1 MRHFM
6 AKTAPVISIA
16 IALAA
21 MVLPE
26 AAHADLVV
34 DPPHTSASFS
44 VKHFTLTTVSGSIGV
59 KDATI
64 AAAPDGTLTSARAD
78 LDLTT
83 IDTKFADRDA
93 DLKSDH
99 WFDVAQ
105 YPTMTFASTKI
116 TGDKT
121 AMTVAGT
128 LTFHG
133 KTNPVT
139 LTVNYDGSVKDP
151 RGRTHVGYS
160 ATGTIDRTLWGLGP
174 NFPPAIVSN
183 DIKISIELE
192 AIEK

>member
-1 MRHFM
+1 VRNSI
-6 AKTAPVISIA
+6 AKTANIISA
-16 IALAA
+16 AVALAA
-21 MVLPE
+21 IVCPE
-26 AAHADLVV
+26 GAWADLSV

-44 VKHFTLTTVSGSIGV
+44 VKHFALTTVSGSIAV

-64 AAAPDGTLTSARAD
+64 AAAPDGTLTSAKAD

-139 LTVNYDGSVKDP
+139 LTAKYDGSVKDP

-160 ATGTIDRTLWGLGP
+160 AIGTIDRTLWGLGP
-174 NFPPAIVSN
+174 NYPPAIVGN
-183 DIKISIELE
+183 DITISIELE

>member
-1 MRHFM
+1 MPL
-6 AKTAPVISIA
+6 KS
-16 IALAA
+16 ALAVVA
-21 MVLPE
+21 VSIVAFGLPRLARAE
-26 AAHADLVV
+26 LDV
-34 DPPHTSASFS
+34 DPAHTSATFS
-44 VKHFTLTTVSGSIGV
+44 VKHLTLTTVSGSIAV

-64 AAAPDGTLTSARAD
+64 AIAPDGTLTSAKAD

-116 TGDKT
+116 TGDKS
-121 AMTVAGT
+121 AMTVAGN

-139 LTVNYDGSVKDP
+139 LVAKYDGSVTDP
-151 RGRTHVGYS
+151 RGRTHRGYS
-160 ATGTIDRTLWGLGP
+160 ATGTLDRTAWNLGP
-174 NFPPAIVSN
+174 NYPPAIVGN
-183 DIKISIELE
+183 DVTLTLELE

>member
-1 MRHFM
+1 VRYPMT
-6 AKTAPVISIA
+6 KPTAGISIA
-16 IALAA
+16 VALAA
-21 MVLPE
+21 TILPGM
-26 AAHADLVV
+26 ARADLIV

-64 AAAPDGTLTSARAD
+64 AAAPDGTLTSAKAD

-93 DLKSDH
+93 DLKSDR
-99 WFDVAQ
+99 WFDVTQ
-105 YPTMTFASTKI
+105 YPTMTFVSTKI
-116 TGDKT
+116 TGDKS

-139 LTVNYDGSVKDP
+139 LTANYDGSVKDP

-160 ATGTIDRTLWGLGP
+160 ATGTIDRTRWGLGP

>member
-1 MRHFM
+1 M
-6 AKTAPVISIA
+6 SIA
-16 IALAA
+16 VALAA
-21 MVLPE
+21 MALPE
-26 AAHADLVV
+26 AARADLNV
-34 DPPHTSASFS
+34 DPAHTSASFS
-44 VKHFTLTTVSGSIGV
+44 VKHFTLTTVSGSIAV

-64 AAAPDGTLTSARAD
+64 AAAPDGTLTSAKAD

-83 IDTKFADRDA
+83 IDTKVADRDA

-105 YPTMTFASTKI
+105 YPTMAFTSTKI

-139 LTVNYDGSVKDP
+139 LSANYDGSVKDP

-174 NFPPAIVSN
+174 NYPPAIVAN

>member
-1 MRHFM
+1 M
-6 AKTAPVISIA
+6 AKTASVIFIA
-16 IALAA
+16 MAFGA
-21 MVLPE
+21 MVLPKT
-26 AAHADLVV
+26 ARADLTV

-44 VKHFTLTTVSGSIGV
+44 VKHFTLTTVRGSIGV

-64 AAAPDGTLTSARAD
+64 AAAPDGTLTSAKAD
-78 LDLTT
+78 LDLST

-93 DLKSDH
+93 DLKSDR

-133 KTNPVT
+133 KRNPVT
-139 LTVNYDGSVKDP
+139 LTANYDGSVNDP

-174 NFPPAIVSN
+174 SFPPAIVGN
-183 DIKISIELE
+183 DIEISIELE